1 VPAVKVKVVVLIV
14 EARISSLKV
23 ATTGVLGHI
32 PVARSGGATETTV
45 GGGHAVLPVV
55 KPHV

>member
-1 VPAVKVKVVVLIV
+1 VVLIV
-14 EARISSLKV
+14 EASIASLKV

-45 GGGHAVLPVV
+45 GEGQVELLVV
-55 KPHV
+55 KLHG

>member
-1 VPAVKVKVVVLIV
+1 VPAVKVTVVVLIV
-14 EARISSLKV
+14 EASIASLKV

-45 GGGHAVLPVV
+45 GEGQVELLVV
-55 KPHV
+55 KLHG